1 MAVTASWTPLGTR
14 IDSYVYDWMFR
25 LYRPEPWQT
34 ESIVLAIDEHSLSA
48 YRRLGMRKALA
59 DGLGRIAAAS
69 PKAVAVDAILADDT
83 ADGTSDDALEAAFK
97 ATHNLILPRQRRCG
111 AGVSAGESCRA

>member
-1 MAVTASWTPLGTR
+1 MLLPARRTVAYTGLLAAAFVMAVTASWTPLGTR

-48 YRRLGMRKALA
+48 YRRLGMRKALPMKS
-59 DGLGRIAAAS
+59 RTMHS
-69 PKAVAVDAILADDT
+69 K
-83 ADGTSDDALEAAFK
+83 
-97 ATHNLILPRQRRCG
+97 QRSKRPTT
-111 AGVSAGESCRA
+111 